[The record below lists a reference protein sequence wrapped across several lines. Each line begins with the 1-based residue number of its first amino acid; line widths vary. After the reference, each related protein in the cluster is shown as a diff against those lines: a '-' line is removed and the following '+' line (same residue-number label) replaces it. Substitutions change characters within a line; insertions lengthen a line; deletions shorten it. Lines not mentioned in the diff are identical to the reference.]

1 MCKKVHIDEVVEKYC
16 NENTPEDVVAV
27 IYRIFHEFA
36 IFFPEGAEI
45 EVDE

>member
-16 NENTPEDVVAV
+16 NENTPEDVVA
-27 IYRIFHEFA
+27 IMYKIFQELA
-36 IFFPEGAEI
+36 GFFPEGLEI